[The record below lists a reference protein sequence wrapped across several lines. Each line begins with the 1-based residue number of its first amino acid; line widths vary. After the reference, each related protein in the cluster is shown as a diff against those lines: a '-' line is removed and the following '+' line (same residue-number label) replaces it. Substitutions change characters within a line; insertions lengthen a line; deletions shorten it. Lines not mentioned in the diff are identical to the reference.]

1 MSDNKFILK
10 AKVCTNLARI
20 TGNWEI
26 AAIVLDSLDM
36 QDASGSVFKEGV
48 SGFRGVIITTS
59 NGYWEDFEYL
69 YISGQELV
77 KLYNDS
83 THGTRFI
90 YYSESSG
97 DLFPEKLSSYSVVAT
112 DGWSALWYPVESYP
126 TYIFRGNGEY
136 ALIKEGKT
144 RVLVDSLYYCIQ
156 YSSVENYFIYFDSK
170 GVIQSEKRSRADL
183 KWFQQKYLV
192 EGSLCF
198 SLDSEQS
205 EYTKYSLLKTARLS
219 ADKQYELAIAR
230 NRITQADCGVVSEN
244 YAEDGGSCLTEFKS
258 CESGVCKIVSAID
271 SASLLIPLPS
281 DIQVLDFS
289 DCKYLSIIALVT
301 ADVDGK
307 IPKVTIIL
315 PKGEGGIL
323 WVSELDVDISDYGLP
338 SYGGN
343 TIAFI
348 GGEWI
353 KVKSLFFLDAVLE
366 GISKIQVIGY
376 EETSTPYEEVYWA
389 RHPDSICFDSVR
401 GIKNLDIWCDYTK
414 ILCGRGVAEA
424 SELLCAI
431 RLCRTDTE
439 VLNITGNAP
448 SLKLVVNDCQMLR
461 EVSIETS
468 GSVWLADILNMVNEN
483 QSLERVSV
491 KAGKI
496 VGEGE
501 IPLIKSAMIK
511 RGVSVMIEANSV
523 EIEGKA
529 FLSFDTGRSNAC
541 KLSWEGAIDKA

>member
-69 YISGQELV
+69 YISEQELV
-77 KLYNDS
+77 KLYNES

-126 TYIFRGNGEY
+126 TYIFRCSGEY
-136 ALIKEGKT
+136 ELIKEGKM
-144 RVLVDSLYYCIQ
+144 RVLADSLYYCIQ
-156 YSSVENYFIYFDSK
+156 YSSVKNYFIYFDSK
-170 GVIQSEKRSRADL
+170 GVIQSEERSSADL

-271 SASLLIPLPS
+271 SASLFLPLPS

-289 DCKYLSIIALVT
+289 DCKYLSIIALGT

-323 WVSELDVDISDYGLP
+323 WVSEMDVDISDYGLP

-348 GGEWI
+348 GAEWI

-376 EETSTPYEEVYWA
+376 EETSTSHEECYWA
-389 RHPDSICFDSVR
+389 RHPDSLWLDSVR
-401 GIKNLDIWCDYTK
+401 GVKNLDIWCNYTK
-414 ILCGRGVAEA
+414 ILCGREVAEA
-424 SELLCAI
+424 SEIFCAI
-431 RLCRTDTE
+431 KLCNTDTE

-448 SLKLVVNDCQMLR
+448 SLKLVVSDCKMLR
-461 EVSIETS
+461 EVSIETA
-468 GSVWLADILNMVNEN
+468 GNILIADILNMVNEN
-483 QSLERVSV
+483 PSLERVSI
-491 KAGKI
+491 KAGKLI
-496 VGEGE
+496 GKGE
-501 IPLIKSAMIK
+501 IPLIKSAVIK
-511 RGVSVMIEANSV
+511 RGVSVMIEADSI
-523 EIEGKA
+523 EIAGKA
-529 FLSFDTGRSNAC
+529 FLSFDTGLSNAC
-541 KLSWEGAIDKA
+541 KLSWGGKK